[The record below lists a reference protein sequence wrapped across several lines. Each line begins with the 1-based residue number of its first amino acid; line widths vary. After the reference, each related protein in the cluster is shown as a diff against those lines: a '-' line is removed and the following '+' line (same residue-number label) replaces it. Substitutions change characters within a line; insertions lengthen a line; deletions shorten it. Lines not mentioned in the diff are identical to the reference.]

1 MNVRSAMLAM
11 LALALCGFSAAPAV
25 AGAQAVGAGRDAPRV
40 TLAMLPPGTEIGAIA
55 DAVPGIA
62 PGVMSGGLGRVP
74 ASQTYLDITQGNRL
88 FTSLYPETLTPLYV
102 TGNRVPADL
111 WDKVV
116 DRAEDAPADV
126 EPGRLA
132 SALDANGITIA
143 ARPLAG
149 SPALIAADRRGRI
162 SRTDS
167 CEPGICPGV
176 TILTAELG
184 DLPALAANLRAG
196 SGDLLIALERPPPE
210 RDLLSIGILGD
221 GFTGAG
227 LTSDSTRMDGYVLA
241 TDLLPT
247 ILDLYGIDVPDDVSG
262 RPIVPVEGGADA
274 AAVADRE
281 RRLGAISDRRWGTL
295 AVNLLIW
302 LAVGLVAI
310 LVRRSLLGPLL
321 SVLATAMALVP
332 AILLVAA
339 ALEPSALI
347 ERLLVGIGAPL
358 LAWLALLTARGPLG
372 LPAGRARYAAFACAG
387 AISVGA
393 TAVDM
398 IAGSPLTTLSLLGPN
413 PGLGVRF
420 FGIGNELEAT
430 IGALLLLATGAGV
443 TAVGRPDPRRAVAI
457 ATVALTFVAVFVFAP
472 GRFGADVG
480 AAITFPAGA
489 AATVVVALRL
499 RARRALLV
507 FAAPVVALLA
517 LVLFDLAIPGDSHLT
532 RSVLSAGGLDQLGD
546 VFDRR
551 ITLAARS
558 FPRYLHSPF
567 FLAAL
572 VAIGVAIRLHR
583 PIIAWFDG
591 RPAAL
596 AGTAGAIT
604 ATVVGTLAND
614 SAALLLMIGTG
625 FVAAFCGLAWAAGRH
640 DRAPA
645 LEAGGRGSS

>member
-11 LALALCGFSAAPAV
+11 LALAIGGVLAEPVSASAQEGPDDSAAP
-25 AGAQAVGAGRDAPRV
+25 RI
-40 TLAMLPPGTEIGAIA
+40 TLAMLPPGTEIGQIA
-55 DAVPGIA
+55 DTVPGIA
-62 PGVMSGGLGRVP
+62 PGVMSAGLGRVP

-88 FTSLYPETLTPLYV
+88 FTSLYPDVLPPLYV
-102 TGNRVPADL
+102 TGSRVPMDL
-111 WDKVV
+111 WERVLE
-116 DRAEDAPADV
+116 RADGAPADI
-126 EPGRLA
+126 EPGQLA
-132 SALDANGITIA
+132 SALEDADVTIA

-149 SPALIAADRRGRI
+149 SPALIAADRDGEI
-162 SRTDS
+162 MRTDS
-167 CEPGICPGV
+167 CVPGDCAGV
-176 TILTAELG
+176 TILSVELG
-184 DLPALAANLRAG
+184 DLPELASRLRPG
-196 SGDLLIALERPPPE
+196 SGDLLIAIERPPPE

-221 GFTGAG
+221 GFTGHG
-227 LTSDSTRMDGYVLA
+227 LTSDSTRMNGYVLA

-247 ILDLYGIDVPDDVSG
+247 LLDRYGIAIPDDVSG
-262 RPIVPVEGGADA
+262 QPIEPTEGTADA

-281 RRLGAISDRRWGTL
+281 SRLGQISDRRWETL

-302 LAVGLVAI
+302 IAVGLVAVLI
-310 LVRRSLLGPLL
+310 RRDLLGPLL
-321 SVLATAMALVP
+321 AVLATAMALVP
-332 AILLVAA
+332 LLLLIG
-339 ALEPSALI
+339 ALIEPSGLV

-358 LAWLALLTARGPLG
+358 GAWLLLLAARGPMG
-372 LPAGRARYAAFACAG
+372 MGPSPDRARYGAFAIAG
-387 AISVGA
+387 LLSIGA

-398 IAGSPLTTLSLLGPN
+398 VAGSPLTTLSLLGPN

-443 TAVGRPDPRRAVAI
+443 TAFGRGDPRRTMAVA
-457 ATVALTFVAVFVFAP
+457 VVAVTLVAVLAFAP

-489 AATVVVALRL
+489 AAAVVVALRL
-499 RARRALLV
+499 GMRKAALV
-507 FAAPVVALLA
+507 IAAPVVSLAA

-567 FLAAL
+567 FIAAL
-572 VAIGVAIRLHR
+572 IAIAAAIWFRR
-583 PIIAWFDG
+583 EIIGWFDG

-596 AGTAGAIT
+596 AGVAGAAT

-625 FVAAFCGLAWAAGRH
+625 FVAAFCGLAWGTR
-640 DRAPA
+640 PK
-645 LEAGGRGSS
+645 AGGRGNG